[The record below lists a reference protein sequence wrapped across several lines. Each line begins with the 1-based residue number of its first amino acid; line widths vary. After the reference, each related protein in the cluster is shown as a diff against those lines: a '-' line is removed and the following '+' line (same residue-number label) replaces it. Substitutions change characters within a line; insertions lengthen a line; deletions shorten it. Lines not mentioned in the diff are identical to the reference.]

1 MLCRPQGYSWLDAS
15 GVVTED
21 KREVNP
27 GLLGEASPGVT
38 RGGERGNGH
47 GHAHGREGDWGDQD
61 G

>member
-27 GLLGEASPGVT
+27 GLLGETLPGVA
-38 RGGERGNGH
+38 RGSEGEGGNGH
-47 GHAHGREGDWGDQD
+47 ARDGDWEDRGR
-61 G
+61 

>member
-1 MLCRPQGYSWLDAS
+1 M
-15 GVVTED
+15 
-21 KREVNP
+21 NP
-27 GLLGEASPGVT
+27 GLLGEATPGVT